1 MLEIPW
7 NNLLRHFLFKNHL
20 DIHADIIL
28 NRQVT
33 SNETFLFA
41 DDKIGQGSKWDDN
54 RLRGVKA
61 GTSNPDDS
69 CILESKD
76 DDSGEET
83 CSITLAGDDKRLTG
97 ESGNTRV

>member
-1 MLEIPW
+1 M
-7 NNLLRHFLFKNHL
+7 
-20 DIHADIIL
+20 
-28 NRQVT
+28 T

-69 CILESKD
+69 CILESED

-83 CSITLAGDDKRLTG
+83 CSITLAGDDKRLTW